1 MAGLIAL
8 IRRSLSSPC
17 SVCGQLLPLTAAF
30 CPQCGLVPRWRRGR
44 RRVPYAMI
52 GFLGVGIVAL
62 AGIALSR
69 HADAPVPIVTAD
81 AAHATGQLDADR
93 AASVPE
99 LQDRLRRLEERVEA
113 AEERPPYR
121 LAPPADGWALAGM
134 IAVSTL
140 AALLFGALALRSE
153 RSRRRASFDD
163 GELEATGRR
172 PLVTRLGYAGAG
184 VSFAITVALAV
195 ILASQSRAVVPAS
208 TAPPVATHLDEL
220 RDEVSALKRHLG
232 LMPPSIAGA
241 IDSRAPALDPS
252 PEPAGAEVARRQQR
266 DSRAAPPPAAGPAV
280 RPSGVVAQKRSP
292 VTSKPGST
300 ASAPRV
306 KASAPS
312 APPPD
317 GPKASA
323 ASTASQDGLTSAAWV
338 KASAPSTP
346 PPDGPTSTARVKASA
361 PSTASLADPAASIAT
376 PVPPAATV
384 PQAAASPR
392 PVTVLATPDPASD
405 VEASRRSVS
414 PSPQITTP
422 AARTIRDDWRVIK
435 RTARSGADDV
445 TQVFRR
451 VRAWLTPD

>member
-17 SVCGQLLPLTAAF
+17 SVCGQLLPLSAAF
-30 CPQCGLVPRWRRGR
+30 CSQCGLVPRWRRGR
-44 RRVPYAMI
+44 RRVPSAMI
-52 GFLGVGIVAL
+52 GLLGVGIVAL

-69 HADAPVPIVTAD
+69 HADAPVPMVTTD
-81 AAHATGQLDADR
+81 AAHPTGQLDADR
-93 AASVPE
+93 GASVPE
-99 LQDRLRRLEERVEA
+99 LQDRIRRLEERVEA

-140 AALLFGALALRSE
+140 AALLFCALALRSE

-163 GELEATGRR
+163 SELDATGRR
-172 PLVTRLGYAGAG
+172 PLVARLGYAGAG

-195 ILASQSRAVVPAS
+195 ILAGQSRAVAPAS

-232 LMPPSIAGA
+232 LMTPSITGA

-252 PEPAGAEVARRQQR
+252 PEQAGAEVARRQQR
-266 DSRAAPPPAAGPAV
+266 DSRAAPPPAAGPVV
-280 RPSGVVAQKRSP
+280 RPSGVVAQRRSP

-300 ASAPRV
+300 ASAPR
-306 KASAPS
+306 
-312 APPPD
+312 
-317 GPKASA
+317 
-323 ASTASQDGLTSAAWV
+323 V

-361 PSTASLADPAASIAT
+361 SSTASLADPAASIAT

-384 PQAAASPR
+384 PQAAARPR

-405 VEASRRSVS
+405 VEASGHSVT
-414 PSPQITTP
+414 PSSQITPP
-422 AARTIRDDWRVIK
+422 ASRTIRDDWKVLK
-435 RTARSGADDV
+435 RSVRSGADDV
-445 TQVFRR
+445 TQVFQR

>member
-1 MAGLIAL
+1 
-8 IRRSLSSPC
+8 
-17 SVCGQLLPLTAAF
+17 
-30 CPQCGLVPRWRRGR
+30 
-44 RRVPYAMI
+44 MI
-52 GFLGVGIVAL
+52 GLLGVGIVAL
-62 AGIALSR
+62 TGIALSR
-69 HADAPVPIVTAD
+69 HADAPVPMVTAD
-81 AAHATGQLDADR
+81 AAHATGQLEADR
-93 AASVPE
+93 RASVPE
-99 LQDRLRRLEERVEA
+99 LQDRVRWLEERVEA
-113 AEERPPYR
+113 AGERPPYR
-121 LAPPADGWALAGM
+121 LAPLADGWALAGM

-140 AALLFGALALRSE
+140 AALLFCALALRSE

-163 GELEATGRR
+163 SELEAIGRR

-195 ILASQSRAVVPAS
+195 ILASQSPAVAPAPI
-208 TAPPVATHLDEL
+208 APPVATHLDEL

-232 LMPPSIAGA
+232 LLPPSIAGA
-241 IDSRAPALDPS
+241 IDSRAPAVDPS
-252 PEPAGAEVARRQQR
+252 PEQAGAEVARRQQR
-266 DSRAAPPPAAGPAV
+266 DARAAPPPAAGPAV
-280 RPSGVVAQKRSP
+280 RPSGVVAHKRSP

-312 APPPD
+312 TPPLD

-323 ASTASQDGLTSAAWV
+323 ASTASQDGLTSSEWV

-346 PPDGPTSTARVKASA
+346 PPDGPTSAARVKTSAPSTLPPDGSTSTARVKASA
-361 PSTASLADPAASIAT
+361 PATASLADPAASIAT

-392 PVTVLATPDPASD
+392 PVTVLATPDPAPD
-405 VEASRRSVS
+405 AEASRRSVT

-422 AARTIRDDWRVIK
+422 ASRTIRDDWKVIK
-435 RTARSGADDV
+435 RTAKSGADDV
-445 TQVFRR
+445 TQVFRH

>member
-1 MAGLIAL
+1 
-8 IRRSLSSPC
+8 
-17 SVCGQLLPLTAAF
+17 
-30 CPQCGLVPRWRRGR
+30 
-44 RRVPYAMI
+44 MI

-69 HADAPVPIVTAD
+69 HAEPPVPIVTAD

-93 AASVPE
+93 GASVPE
-99 LQDRLRRLEERVEA
+99 LQDRIRRLEERVEA
-113 AEERPPYR
+113 AGERPPYR
-121 LAPPADGWALAGM
+121 LAPLADGRALAGM
-134 IAVSTL
+134 MAVSTL
-140 AALLFGALALRSE
+140 AALLFCALALRSE

-163 GELEATGRR
+163 SELEAIGRR

-184 VSFAITVALAV
+184 VSFAITVVLAV
-195 ILASQSRAVVPAS
+195 ILASQSRAVAPAPI
-208 TAPPVATHLDEL
+208 APPVATHLDEL

-232 LMPPSIAGA
+232 LLPPSIAGA

-252 PEPAGAEVARRQQR
+252 PEQAGAEVARRQQR
-266 DSRAAPPPAAGPAV
+266 DARAAPPPAAGPAV
-280 RPSGVVAQKRSP
+280 RPSGVVAQKQSP

-312 APPPD
+312 TPPPD
-317 GPKASA
+317 
-323 ASTASQDGLTSAAWV
+323 V

-361 PSTASLADPAASIAT
+361 PSTASRADPAASIAT

-405 VEASRRSVS
+405 VEASRLSVT

-422 AARTIRDDWRVIK
+422 ASRTIRDDWKVIK

-445 TQVFRR
+445 TQVFRH

>member
-69 HADAPVPIVTAD
+69 HADAPVPIVTGD

-93 AASVPE
+93 GASVPE
-99 LQDRLRRLEERVEA
+99 LQDRIRRLEERVEA
-113 AEERPPYR
+113 AGERPPYR
-121 LAPPADGWALAGM
+121 LAPLADGRALAGM
-134 IAVSTL
+134 IAMSTL
-140 AALLFGALALRSE
+140 AALLFCALALRSE

-163 GELEATGRR
+163 SELEAIGRR

-184 VSFAITVALAV
+184 VSFAITVVLAV
-195 ILASQSRAVVPAS
+195 ILASQSRAVAPAPI
-208 TAPPVATHLDEL
+208 APPVATHLDEL

-232 LMPPSIAGA
+232 LLPPSIGGA
-241 IDSRAPALDPS
+241 IDSRAPAVDP
-252 PEPAGAEVARRQQR
+252 PEQEGAEVARRQQR
-266 DSRAAPPPAAGPAV
+266 DARPAPPPAAGPAV

-292 VTSKPGST
+292 VTSRPGST

-312 APPPD
+312 TPPPD

-323 ASTASQDGLTSAAWV
+323 ASTASQDGLTSSAWV

-361 PSTASLADPAASIAT
+361 PSTASRADPAASIAT

-392 PVTVLATPDPASD
+392 PVTVLATPDPAPD
-405 VEASRRSVS
+405 AEASRRSVT

-422 AARTIRDDWRVIK
+422 ASRTIRDDWKVIK

-445 TQVFRR
+445 TQVFRH